1 MTITELK
8 NVLIATGV
16 YAEIDDVDEVINVYE
31 NEFNKQE
38 GDWFISIPFDAL
50 LFFHLNFDQE
60 AADNLDL
67 ATIAAVET
75 SISLFL
81 ITPEEDRGISE
92 MLDTSSE
99 EEQYIIPMPGLSTTS
114 GHQQFLTEKD
124 GVYFSCRRNEDLH
137 QVFTEAELGTVPSAY
152 RDYAEP
158 LNEYEEKLCLASLG
172 QLFGG
177 LAHE

>member
-8 NVLIATGV
+8 NALIMTGLC
-16 YAEIDDVDEVINVYE
+16 AGIDDIDEVVRVYE
-31 NEFNKQE
+31 SEDAERRN
-38 GDWFISIPFDAL
+38 DWFVTIPFDAL
-50 LFFHLNFDQE
+50 LFFHLSFDQG
-60 AADNLDL
+60 AAENLDL

-81 ITPEEDRGISE
+81 MTPEEDRGISE
-92 MLDTSSE
+92 VVSSE
-99 EEQYIIPMPGLSTTS
+99 EEQYIIPMPVLSTTS

-137 QVFTEAELGTVPSAY
+137 QVLTEGELDTVPSAY

-158 LNEYEEKLCLASLG
+158 LNEYEERLCLASLG
-172 QLFGG
+172 QLLGG

>member
-8 NVLIATGV
+8 NALIMTGLC
-16 YAEIDDVDEVINVYE
+16 AEIDDIDEVVRVYE
-31 NEFNKQE
+31 SEDAERRN
-38 GDWFISIPFDAL
+38 DWFVTIPFDAL
-50 LFFHLNFDQE
+50 LFFHLSFDQG
-60 AADNLDL
+60 AAENLDL

-81 ITPEEDRGISE
+81 MTPEEDRGISE
-92 MLDTSSE
+92 VVSSE

-137 QVFTEAELGTVPSAY
+137 QVFTEGELDTVPSAY

-172 QLFGG
+172 QLLGG
-177 LAHE
+177 LVHE

>member
-8 NVLIATGV
+8 NALIMTGLC
-16 YAEIDDVDEVINVYE
+16 AGIDDIDEVVRVYE
-31 NEFNKQE
+31 SEDAERRN
-38 GDWFISIPFDAL
+38 DWFVTIPFDAL
-50 LFFHLNFDQE
+50 LFFHLSFDQG
-60 AADNLDL
+60 AAENLDL

-81 ITPEEDRGISE
+81 MTPEEDRGISE
-92 MLDTSSE
+92 VVSSE

-137 QVFTEAELGTVPSAY
+137 QVLTEGELDTVPSAY

-158 LNEYEEKLCLASLG
+158 LNEYEGRLCLASLG
-172 QLFGG
+172 QLLGG

>member
-8 NVLIATGV
+8 NALIMTGLC
-16 YAEIDDVDEVINVYE
+16 AGIDDIDEVVRVYE
-31 NEFNKQE
+31 SEDAERRN
-38 GDWFISIPFDAL
+38 DWFVTIPFDAL
-50 LFFHLNFDQE
+50 LFFHLSFDQG
-60 AADNLDL
+60 AAENLDL

-81 ITPEEDRGISE
+81 MTPEEDRGISE
-92 MLDTSSE
+92 VVSSE

-124 GVYFSCRRNEDLH
+124 GVYFSCRRNEELH
-137 QVFTEAELGTVPSAY
+137 QVLTEGELDTVPSAY

-158 LNEYEEKLCLASLG
+158 LNEYEERLCLASLG
-172 QLFGG
+172 QLLGG

>member
-8 NVLIATGV
+8 NALIMTGLC
-16 YAEIDDVDEVINVYE
+16 AGIDDIDEVVRVYE
-31 NEFNKQE
+31 SEDAERRN
-38 GDWFISIPFDAL
+38 DWFVTIPFDAL
-50 LFFHLNFDQE
+50 LFFHLSFDQG
-60 AADNLDL
+60 AAENLDL

-81 ITPEEDRGISE
+81 MTPEEDRGISE
-92 MLDTSSE
+92 VVSSE
-99 EEQYIIPMPGLSTTS
+99 EEQYIIPIPGLSTTS

-137 QVFTEAELGTVPSAY
+137 QVFTEGELDTVPSAY

-158 LNEYEEKLCLASLG
+158 LNKYEERLCLASLG
-172 QLFGG
+172 QLLGG

>member
-8 NVLIATGV
+8 NALIMTGLC
-16 YAEIDDVDEVINVYE
+16 AEIDDIDEVVRVYE
-31 NEFNKQE
+31 SEDAERRN
-38 GDWFISIPFDAL
+38 DWFVTIPFDAL
-50 LFFHLNFDQE
+50 LFFHLSFDQG
-60 AADNLDL
+60 AAENLDL

-81 ITPEEDRGISE
+81 MTPEEDRGISE
-92 MLDTSSE
+92 VVSSE

-137 QVFTEAELGTVPSAY
+137 QVLTEGELDTVPSAY

-158 LNEYEEKLCLASLG
+158 LNEYEERLCLASLG
-172 QLFGG
+172 QLLGG

>member
-8 NVLIATGV
+8 NALIMTGLC
-16 YAEIDDVDEVINVYE
+16 AEIDDIDEVVRVYE
-31 NEFNKQE
+31 SEDAERRN
-38 GDWFISIPFDAL
+38 DWFVTIPFDVL
-50 LFFHLNFDQE
+50 LFFHLSFDQG
-60 AADNLDL
+60 AAENLDL

-81 ITPEEDRGISE
+81 MTPEEDRGISE
-92 MLDTSSE
+92 VVSSE

-137 QVFTEAELGTVPSAY
+137 QVFTEGELDTVPSAY

-172 QLFGG
+172 QLLGG
-177 LAHE
+177 LVHE

>member
-8 NVLIATGV
+8 NALIMTGLC
-16 YAEIDDVDEVINVYE
+16 AGIDDIDEVVRVYE
-31 NEFNKQE
+31 SEDAERRN
-38 GDWFISIPFDAL
+38 DWFVTIPFDAL
-50 LFFHLNFDQE
+50 LFVHLSFDQGTAE
-60 AADNLDL
+60 NLDL

-81 ITPEEDRGISE
+81 MTPEEDRGISE
-92 MLDTSSE
+92 VVSSE

-137 QVFTEAELGTVPSAY
+137 QVLTEGELDTVPSAY

-158 LNEYEEKLCLASLG
+158 LNEYEERLCLASLG
-172 QLFGG
+172 QLLGG

>member
-8 NVLIATGV
+8 NALIMTGLC
-16 YAEIDDVDEVINVYE
+16 AGIDDIDEVVRVYE
-31 NEFNKQE
+31 SEDAERRN
-38 GDWFISIPFDAL
+38 DWFVTIPFDAL
-50 LFFHLNFDQE
+50 LFFHLSFDQG
-60 AADNLDL
+60 AAENLDL

-81 ITPEEDRGISE
+81 MTPEEDRGISE
-92 MLDTSSE
+92 VVSSE

-114 GHQQFLTEKD
+114 GHQQFPTEKD

-137 QVFTEAELGTVPSAY
+137 QVLTEGELDTVPSAY

-158 LNEYEEKLCLASLG
+158 LNEYEERLCLASLG
-172 QLFGG
+172 QLLGG

>member
-8 NVLIATGV
+8 NALIMTGLC
-16 YAEIDDVDEVINVYE
+16 AGIDDIDEVVRVYE
-31 NEFNKQE
+31 SEDAERRN
-38 GDWFISIPFDAL
+38 DWFVTIPFDAL
-50 LFFHLNFDQE
+50 LFFHLSFDQG
-60 AADNLDL
+60 AAENLDL

-81 ITPEEDRGISE
+81 MTPEEDRGISE
-92 MLDTSSE
+92 VVSSE
-99 EEQYIIPMPGLSTTS
+99 EEQYIIPIPGLSTTS

-137 QVFTEAELGTVPSAY
+137 QVLTEGELDTVPSAY

-158 LNEYEEKLCLASLG
+158 LNEYEERLCLASLG
-172 QLFGG
+172 QLLGG

>member
-1 MTITELK
+1 MTITELT

-16 YAEIDDVDEVINVYE
+16 YAGIDDIDEVVRVYE
-31 NEFNKQE
+31 SEDAERRN
-38 GDWFISIPFDAL
+38 DWFVTIPFDAL
-50 LFFHLNFDQE
+50 LFFHLSFDQG
-60 AADNLDL
+60 ADENLDL

-81 ITPEEDRGISE
+81 MTPEEDRGISE
-92 MLDTSSE
+92 VVSSE
-99 EEQYIIPMPGLSTTS
+99 EEQYIIPIPGLSTTS

-137 QVFTEAELGTVPSAY
+137 QVLTEGELDTVPSAY
-152 RDYAEP
+152 RDYAEQ
-158 LNEYEEKLCLASLG
+158 LNEYEERLCLASLG
-172 QLFGG
+172 QLLGG

>member
-8 NVLIATGV
+8 NALIMTGLC
-16 YAEIDDVDEVINVYE
+16 AGIDDIDEVVRVYE
-31 NEFNKQE
+31 SEDAERRNDCFVTIQ
-38 GDWFISIPFDAL
+38 FDAF
-50 LFFHLNFDQE
+50 LFFHLSFDQG
-60 AADNLDL
+60 AAENLDL

-81 ITPEEDRGISE
+81 MTPEEDRGISE
-92 MLDTSSE
+92 VVSSE

-137 QVFTEAELGTVPSAY
+137 QVLTEGELDTVPSAY

-158 LNEYEEKLCLASLG
+158 LNEYEERLCLASLG
-172 QLFGG
+172 QLLGG

>member
-8 NVLIATGV
+8 DAFIQMGLH
-16 YAEIDDVDEVINVYE
+16 AEINDLDEVVRVYE
-31 NEFNKQE
+31 SEDAERRN
-38 GDWFISIPFDAL
+38 DWFVTIPFDAL
-50 LFFHLNFDQE
+50 LFFHLSFDQG
-60 AADNLDL
+60 AAENLDL

-75 SISLFL
+75 SIFLFL
-81 ITPEEDRGISE
+81 MTPEEDRGISE
-92 MLDTSSE
+92 VVSSE

-137 QVFTEAELGTVPSAY
+137 QVLTEGELDTVPSAY

-158 LNEYEEKLCLASLG
+158 LNEYEERLCLASLG
-172 QLFGG
+172 QLLGG

>member
-1 MTITELK
+1 MKITELK

-16 YAEIDDVDEVINVYE
+16 YVGIDDIAEVVRVYE
-31 NEFNKQE
+31 SEDAERRN
-38 GDWFISIPFDAL
+38 DWFVTIPFDAL
-50 LFFHLNFDQE
+50 LFFHLSFDQG
-60 AADNLDL
+60 AAENLDL
-67 ATIAAVET
+67 ATIVAVET

-81 ITPEEDRGISE
+81 MTPEEDRGISE
-92 MLDTSSE
+92 VVSSE

-137 QVFTEAELGTVPSAY
+137 QVLTEGELDTVPSAY

-158 LNEYEEKLCLASLG
+158 LNEYEERLCLASLG
-172 QLFGG
+172 QLLGG

>member
-1 MTITELK
+1 MTITELQ
-8 NVLIATGV
+8 NALIMTGLC
-16 YAEIDDVDEVINVYE
+16 AGIDDIDEVVRVYE
-31 NEFNKQE
+31 SEDAERRN
-38 GDWFISIPFDAL
+38 DWFVTIPFDAL
-50 LFFHLNFDQE
+50 LFFHLSFDQG
-60 AADNLDL
+60 AAENLDL

-81 ITPEEDRGISE
+81 MTPEEDRGISE
-92 MLDTSSE
+92 VVSSE

-137 QVFTEAELGTVPSAY
+137 QVLTEGELDTVPSAY

-158 LNEYEEKLCLASLG
+158 LNEYEERLCLASLG
-172 QLFGG
+172 QLLGG

>member
-8 NVLIATGV
+8 NALIMTGLC
-16 YAEIDDVDEVINVYE
+16 AGIDDIDEVVRVYE
-31 NEFNKQE
+31 SEDAERRN
-38 GDWFISIPFDAL
+38 DWFVTIPFDAL
-50 LFFHLNFDQE
+50 LFFHLSFDQGTAE
-60 AADNLDL
+60 NLYL

-81 ITPEEDRGISE
+81 MTPEEDRGISE
-92 MLDTSSE
+92 VVSSE

-137 QVFTEAELGTVPSAY
+137 QVLTEGELDTVPSAY

-158 LNEYEEKLCLASLG
+158 LNEYEERLCLASLG
-172 QLFGG
+172 QLLGG

>member
-8 NVLIATGV
+8 NALIMTGLC
-16 YAEIDDVDEVINVYE
+16 AGIDDIDEVVRVYE
-31 NEFNKQE
+31 SEDAERRN
-38 GDWFISIPFDAL
+38 DWFVTIPFDAL
-50 LFFHLNFDQE
+50 LFFHLSFDQGTAE
-60 AADNLDL
+60 NLDL

-75 SISLFL
+75 SIFLFL
-81 ITPEEDRGISE
+81 MTPEEDRGISE
-92 MLDTSSE
+92 VVSSE

-137 QVFTEAELGTVPSAY
+137 QVLTEGELDTVPSAY

-158 LNEYEEKLCLASLG
+158 LNEYEERLCLASLG
-172 QLFGG
+172 QLLGG

>member
-8 NVLIATGV
+8 NALIATGV

-50 LFFHLNFDQE
+50 LFFHLNFDQG

-67 ATIAAVET
+67 TAVAAVEA

-81 ITPEEDRGISE
+81 MTPEEDRGISE
-92 MLDTSSE
+92 VVSSE

-137 QVFTEAELGTVPSAY
+137 QVLTEGELDTVPSAY
-152 RDYAEP
+152 RDYVEP
-158 LNEYEEKLCLASLG
+158 LNEYEERLCLASLG
-172 QLFGG
+172 QLLGG

>member
-8 NVLIATGV
+8 NALIMTGLC
-16 YAEIDDVDEVINVYE
+16 AGIDDIDEVVRVYE
-31 NEFNKQE
+31 SEDAERRN
-38 GDWFISIPFDAL
+38 DWFVTIPFDAL
-50 LFFHLNFDQE
+50 LFFHLSFDQG
-60 AADNLDL
+60 AAENLDL

-81 ITPEEDRGISE
+81 MTPEEDRGISE
-92 MLDTSSE
+92 VVSSE

-137 QVFTEAELGTVPSAY
+137 QVLTEGELDTVPSAY

-158 LNEYEEKLCLASLG
+158 LNEYEERLCLASLG
-172 QLFGG
+172 QLLGD

>member
-8 NVLIATGV
+8 NALIMTGLC
-16 YAEIDDVDEVINVYE
+16 AGIDDIDEVVRVYE
-31 NEFNKQE
+31 SEDAERRN
-38 GDWFISIPFDAL
+38 DWFVTIPFDAL
-50 LFFHLNFDQE
+50 LFFHLSFDQGTAE
-60 AADNLDL
+60 NLDL

-81 ITPEEDRGISE
+81 MTPEEDRGISE
-92 MLDTSSE
+92 VVSSE

-137 QVFTEAELGTVPSAY
+137 QVLTEGELDTVPSAY

-158 LNEYEEKLCLASLG
+158 LNEYEERLCLASLG
-172 QLFGG
+172 QLLGG

>member
-8 NVLIATGV
+8 NALIMTGLC
-16 YAEIDDVDEVINVYE
+16 AGIDDIDEVVRVYE
-31 NEFNKQE
+31 SEDAERRN
-38 GDWFISIPFDAL
+38 DWFVTIPFDAL
-50 LFFHLNFDQE
+50 LFFHLSFDQG
-60 AADNLDL
+60 AAENLDL

-81 ITPEEDRGISE
+81 MTPEEDRGISE
-92 MLDTSSE
+92 VVSSE
-99 EEQYIIPMPGLSTTS
+99 EEQYIIPIPGLSTTS

-137 QVFTEAELGTVPSAY
+137 QVLTEGELNTVPSAY

-158 LNEYEEKLCLASLG
+158 LNEYEERLCLASLG
-172 QLFGG
+172 QLLGG

>member
-8 NVLIATGV
+8 NALIMTGLC
-16 YAEIDDVDEVINVYE
+16 AGIDDIDEVVRVYE
-31 NEFNKQE
+31 SEDAERRN
-38 GDWFISIPFDAL
+38 DWFVTIPFDAL
-50 LFFHLNFDQE
+50 LFFHLSFDQG
-60 AADNLDL
+60 AAENLDL
-67 ATIAAVET
+67 ATIVAVET

-81 ITPEEDRGISE
+81 MTPEEDRGISE
-92 MLDTSSE
+92 VVSSE

-137 QVFTEAELGTVPSAY
+137 QVLTEGELDTVPSAY

-158 LNEYEEKLCLASLG
+158 LNEYEERLCLASLG
-172 QLFGG
+172 QLLGG

>member
-16 YAEIDDVDEVINVYE
+16 YAGIDDIDEVVRVYE
-31 NEFNKQE
+31 SEDAERRN
-38 GDWFISIPFDAL
+38 DWFVTIPFDAL
-50 LFFHLNFDQE
+50 LFFHLSFDQG
-60 AADNLDL
+60 AAENLDL

-81 ITPEEDRGISE
+81 MTPEEDRGISE
-92 MLDTSSE
+92 VVSSE

-137 QVFTEAELGTVPSAY
+137 QVLTEGELDTVPSAY

-158 LNEYEEKLCLASLG
+158 LNEYEERLCLASLG
-172 QLFGG
+172 QLLGG

>member
-8 NVLIATGV
+8 NALIMTGLC
-16 YAEIDDVDEVINVYE
+16 AGIDDIDEVVRVYE
-31 NEFNKQE
+31 SEDAERRN
-38 GDWFISIPFDAL
+38 DWFVTIPFDAL
-50 LFFHLNFDQE
+50 LFFHLSFDQG
-60 AADNLDL
+60 AAENLDL

-81 ITPEEDRGISE
+81 MTPEEDRGISE
-92 MLDTSSE
+92 VVSSE

-124 GVYFSCRRNEDLH
+124 SVYFSCRRNEDLH
-137 QVFTEAELGTVPSAY
+137 QVLTEGELDTVPSAY

-158 LNEYEEKLCLASLG
+158 LNEYEERLCLASLG
-172 QLFGG
+172 QLLGG

>member
-8 NVLIATGV
+8 NALTMTGLC
-16 YAEIDDVDEVINVYE
+16 AGIDDIDEVVRVYE
-31 NEFNKQE
+31 SEDAERRN
-38 GDWFISIPFDAL
+38 DWFVTIPFDAL
-50 LFFHLNFDQE
+50 LFFHLSFDQG
-60 AADNLDL
+60 AAENLDP
-67 ATIAAVET
+67 ATIAAVE
-75 SISLFL
+75 
-81 ITPEEDRGISE
+81 ISE
-92 MLDTSSE
+92 VVSSE

-137 QVFTEAELGTVPSAY
+137 QVFTEGELDTVPSAY

-158 LNEYEEKLCLASLG
+158 LNEYEEKLYLASLG
-172 QLFGG
+172 KLLGG

>member
-8 NVLIATGV
+8 NALIMTGLC
-16 YAEIDDVDEVINVYE
+16 AGIDDIDEVVRVYE
-31 NEFNKQE
+31 SEDAERRN
-38 GDWFISIPFDAL
+38 DWFVTIPFDAL
-50 LFFHLNFDQE
+50 LFFHLSFDQG
-60 AADNLDL
+60 AAENLDL

-81 ITPEEDRGISE
+81 MTPEEDRGISE
-92 MLDTSSE
+92 VVSSE

-137 QVFTEAELGTVPSAY
+137 QVLTEGELDTVPSAY

-158 LNEYEEKLCLASLG
+158 LNEYEENLCLASLG
-172 QLFGG
+172 QLLGG

>member
-8 NVLIATGV
+8 NALIMTGLC
-16 YAEIDDVDEVINVYE
+16 AGIDDIDEVVRVYE
-31 NEFNKQE
+31 SEDAERRN
-38 GDWFISIPFDAL
+38 DWFVTIPFDAL
-50 LFFHLNFDQE
+50 LFFHLSFDQG
-60 AADNLDL
+60 AAENLDL

-81 ITPEEDRGISE
+81 MTPEEDRGISE
-92 MLDTSSE
+92 VVSSE

-137 QVFTEAELGTVPSAY
+137 QVLTEGELDTVPSAY

-158 LNEYEEKLCLASLG
+158 LNEYEERLCLASLG
-172 QLFGG
+172 QLLGS

>member
-1 MTITELK
+1 MTITEFK
-8 NVLIATGV
+8 NALIMTGLC
-16 YAEIDDVDEVINVYE
+16 AEIDDIDEVVRVYE
-31 NEFNKQE
+31 SEDAERRN
-38 GDWFISIPFDAL
+38 DWFVTIPFDAL
-50 LFFHLNFDQE
+50 LFFHLSFDQG
-60 AADNLDL
+60 AAENLDL

-81 ITPEEDRGISE
+81 MTPEEDRGISE
-92 MLDTSSE
+92 VVSSE

-137 QVFTEAELGTVPSAY
+137 QVFTEGELDTVPSAY

-172 QLFGG
+172 QLLGG
-177 LAHE
+177 LVHE

>member
-8 NVLIATGV
+8 NALIMTGLC
-16 YAEIDDVDEVINVYE
+16 AGIDDIDEVVRVYE
-31 NEFNKQE
+31 SEDAERRN
-38 GDWFISIPFDAL
+38 DWFVTIPFDAL
-50 LFFHLNFDQE
+50 LFFHLSFDQGTAE
-60 AADNLDL
+60 NLDL
-67 ATIAAVET
+67 ATLAAVET

-81 ITPEEDRGISE
+81 MTPEEDRGISE
-92 MLDTSSE
+92 VVSSE

-137 QVFTEAELGTVPSAY
+137 QVLTEGELDTVPSAY

-158 LNEYEEKLCLASLG
+158 LNEYEERLCLASLG
-172 QLFGG
+172 QLLGG

>member
-8 NVLIATGV
+8 NALIMTGLC
-16 YAEIDDVDEVINVYE
+16 AGIDDIDEVVRVYE
-31 NEFNKQE
+31 SEDAERRN
-38 GDWFISIPFDAL
+38 DWFVTIPFDAL
-50 LFFHLNFDQE
+50 LFFHLSFDQG
-60 AADNLDL
+60 AAENLDL

-81 ITPEEDRGISE
+81 MTPEEDRGISE
-92 MLDTSSE
+92 VVSSE

-137 QVFTEAELGTVPSAY
+137 QVFTEGELDTVPSAY

-172 QLFGG
+172 QLLGG
-177 LAHE
+177 LVHE

>member
-8 NVLIATGV
+8 NALIMTGLC
-16 YAEIDDVDEVINVYE
+16 AGIDDIDEVVRVYE
-31 NEFNKQE
+31 SEDAERRN
-38 GDWFISIPFDAL
+38 DWFVTIPFDAL
-50 LFFHLNFDQE
+50 LFFHLSFDQG
-60 AADNLDL
+60 AAENLDL

-75 SISLFL
+75 SIFLFL
-81 ITPEEDRGISE
+81 MTPEEDRGISE
-92 MLDTSSE
+92 VVSSE
-99 EEQYIIPMPGLSTTS
+99 EEQYIIPIPGLSTTS

-137 QVFTEAELGTVPSAY
+137 QVLTEGELDTVPSAY

-158 LNEYEEKLCLASLG
+158 LNEYEERLCLASLG
-172 QLFGG
+172 QLLGG

>member
-8 NVLIATGV
+8 NALIMTGLC
-16 YAEIDDVDEVINVYE
+16 AGIDDIDEVVRVYE
-31 NEFNKQE
+31 SEDAERRN
-38 GDWFISIPFDAL
+38 DWFVTIPFDAL
-50 LFFHLNFDQE
+50 LFFHLSFDQG
-60 AADNLDL
+60 AAENLDL

-75 SISLFL
+75 SILLFL

-92 MLDTSSE
+92 VVSSE
-99 EEQYIIPMPGLSTTS
+99 EEQYIIPMPGLSTTG

-137 QVFTEAELGTVPSAY
+137 QVFTEGELENTPSAY

-158 LNEYEEKLCLASLG
+158 LNEYEENLCLASLG
-172 QLFGG
+172 QLLGG

>member
-1 MTITELK
+1 MC
-8 NVLIATGV
+8 AG
-16 YAEIDDVDEVINVYE
+16 IDDIDEVVRVYE
-31 NEFNKQE
+31 SEDAERRN
-38 GDWFISIPFDAL
+38 DWFVTIPFDAL
-50 LFFHLNFDQE
+50 LFFHLSFDQG
-60 AADNLDL
+60 AAENLDL

-81 ITPEEDRGISE
+81 MTPEEDRGISE
-92 MLDTSSE
+92 VVSSE

-137 QVFTEAELGTVPSAY
+137 QVLTEGELDTVPSAY

-158 LNEYEEKLCLASLG
+158 LNEYEERLCLASLG
-172 QLFGG
+172 QLLGG